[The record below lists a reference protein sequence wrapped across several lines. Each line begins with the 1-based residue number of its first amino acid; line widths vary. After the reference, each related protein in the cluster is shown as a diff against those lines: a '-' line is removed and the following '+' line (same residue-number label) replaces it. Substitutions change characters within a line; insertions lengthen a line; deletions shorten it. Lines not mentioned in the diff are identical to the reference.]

1 MSRPWRVLLSLLA
14 LASVACSQ
22 AALPGTGGLEGVG
35 TVTVVRVTG
44 WDGGADGGAQVDA
57 QYGQIALITSS
68 GSDDLKGLDMILTD
82 PSQVRSYVPAPNP
95 LQPLSIPVVYQPQEI
110 VPAVR
115 YGPINTQQYAN
126 FPSGVMDGQLRTGML
141 VFVRGAASPNISV
154 VGAANVPESLRQLT
168 NGLLIQSAGP
178 VTAISARLTTA
189 EQNVVLYYATFDGQ
203 DATVWERVLQH
214 PPSSSPSFVGP
225 FPTSLTPVLDCSV
238 PPLGLPSTTL
248 YLCPQRPV
256 RTYQNASVSALAV
269 LPTLPTDAPL
279 PVLGGLEG
287 GRLAVGLRNLEPPMN
302 DALLST
308 SGEVRIIDPGLQ
320 ADLDSDGT
328 SSDPYFR
335 LARYYAPFTN
345 PQPPLIPG
353 APPQPPVRSLLTHPR
368 AYNVVPDGG
377 TLIDPVTNAPI
388 VLAPEG
394 SRLFGVV
401 DESSCFGS
409 IDCTGILA
417 VDASPFLA
425 DGGTNA
431 NYGLLAFDGS
441 DCLMTDPNG
450 NPYCVH
456 EVGTTNRMLAI
467 RASTGIIQGVAIE
480 AAVIFPAPTD
490 LSVDLIPLL
499 GTITMSSASL
509 DRTQAQIFF
518 FDALSLRLLNEAS
531 PPGINTGITLVV
543 PGILEAQV
551 DGGNFGAA
559 NFVNVNVGVGLY
571 PASETITIT
580 NEGSIPGLTQI
591 LGLPYDAGVL
601 PDGGPG
607 SFLAWP
613 VPDAGFVAALYLVEP
628 NDLLYPI
635 NLSGTPCAIGAA
647 STTPLLVVLGVDDGG
662 TNIFTQPLT
671 VNGSPPLDLLTECPG
686 ATGYT
691 VLTGTDSQFP
701 YLVNGS
707 SLGVLGRMAAA
718 QQNPD
723 GGQPIPAPVF
733 QVPNDFTNA
742 VGLLF
747 PRFYNPTVPPGE
759 VIQGDI
765 VYPPG
770 GPDGGIA
777 VLPLTMSLPPVD
789 SSFSGNLGAY
799 YTFLL
804 SAGFLAASLPI
815 DEVGLGFAG
824 LFLPGGVSQTRVIDV
839 NGEAVLDVVAY
850 PSSNTVI
857 DFDPSVLQLDV
868 PNSAP
873 INVHF

>member
-1 MSRPWRVLLSLLA
+1 MRRPLRALLGLSA
-14 LASVACSQ
+14 LGLVACSQ
-22 AALPGTGGLEGVG
+22 AALPGTGGLQGVG

-44 WDGGADGGAQVDA
+44 WDGGADGGQVDA

-68 GSDDLKGLDMILTD
+68 SSDDLKGLDMILTD
-82 PSQVRSYVPAPNP
+82 PSQLRNYVPAPNP

-115 YGPINTQQYAN
+115 YGRITTQQYGV
-126 FPSGVMDGQLRTGML
+126 FPNGYMDGQLRTGML

-168 NGLLIQSAGP
+168 NGLLIQSAGT
-178 VTAISARLTTA
+178 VTAISARLTST

-214 PPSSSPSFVGP
+214 PPSSSPNFVGP

-238 PPLGLPSTTL
+238 PPPPLPSTTL
-248 YLCPQRPV
+248 YLCPQRPI
-256 RTYQNASVSALAV
+256 RTYQNASVSALQV
-269 LPTLPTDAPL
+269 LPTLPTDPPL
-279 PVLGGLEG
+279 AALGGLEG
-287 GRLAVGLRNLEPPMN
+287 GRLAVALRNQVPPMN
-302 DALLST
+302 NALLSN
-308 SGEVRIIDPGLQ
+308 SGEVRIIDPALP
-320 ADLDSDGT
+320 ADLDADGT

-335 LARYYAPFTN
+335 LARYYAPFDN

-353 APPQPPVRSLLTHPR
+353 APAQPPVRSLLTHPR
-368 AYNVVPDGG
+368 AYNVVADGG
-377 TLIDPVTNAPI
+377 TLFDATNNPI
-388 VLAPEG
+388 VLANEG
-394 SRLFGVV
+394 ARLFGVV
-401 DESSCFGS
+401 DESSCFGA
-409 IDCTGILA
+409 IDCSGILA
-417 VDASPFLA
+417 IDASPVLA
-425 DGGTNA
+425 DGGTNS

-441 DCLMTDPNG
+441 DCLVPATDG
-450 NPYCVH
+450 SGTSYCAH

-467 RASTGIIQGVAIE
+467 RASTGTIQGVAIE
-480 AAVIFPAPTD
+480 AAVVFPAPTA
-490 LSVDLIPLL
+490 LNLDLIPLL
-499 GTITMSSASL
+499 GTVTMSSASL

-518 FDALSLRLLNEAS
+518 FDALGLRLLDEAS
-531 PPGINTGITLVV
+531 PAGINTGITLVV

-551 DGGNFGAA
+551 DGGDFGSA

-580 NEGSIPGLTQI
+580 NQGSIPGLSQI
-591 LGLPYDAGVL
+591 QGLPYDAGVL
-601 PDGGPG
+601 PDGGNSPLL
-607 SFLAWP
+607 SWP
-613 VPDAGFVAALYLVEP
+613 VPAAGVIAALYVLEP
-628 NDLLYPI
+628 NDVLYPI
-635 NLSGTPCAIGAA
+635 NLSGTPCIIGAQ
-647 STTPLLVVLGVDDGG
+647 SITPLLVVLGVDDAGA
-662 TNIFTQPLT
+662 NIFTQPLT
-671 VNGSPPLDLLTECPG
+671 IGDGPPLNLLEQCPG

-691 VLTGTDSQFP
+691 VLTGAGSEFP
-701 YLVNGS
+701 FLVNAS

-723 GGQPIPAPVF
+723 GGDPIPGPVF
-733 QVPNDFTNA
+733 QVPNTFTDA
-742 VGLLF
+742 VGLKF

-759 VIQGDI
+759 VIDGD
-765 VYPPG
+765 VLFPPG
-770 GPDGGIA
+770 GPDGGIT

-789 SSFSGNLGAY
+789 LSFLTNQGAY
-799 YTFLL
+799 YTFVL
-804 SAGFLAASLPI
+804 SSGFLAASLPI

-868 PNSAP
+868 PNSGP